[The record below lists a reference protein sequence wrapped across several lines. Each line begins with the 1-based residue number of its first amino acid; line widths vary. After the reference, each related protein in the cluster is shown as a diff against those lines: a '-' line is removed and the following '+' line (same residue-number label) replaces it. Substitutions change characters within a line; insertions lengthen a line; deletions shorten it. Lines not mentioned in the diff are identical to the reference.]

1 MPQSMKK
8 LIVIRHAKSSWD
20 DPSLDDFDRPLNKR
34 GEKDAPRMGKW
45 LREMTITPDYL
56 ITSPAV
62 RAMETCKHIA
72 QKLDFP
78 SSKIIYDQRLYHAPK
93 ETIMQVVKEI
103 PDRKN
108 DDEEIALLF
117 GHNPG
122 LTEFV
127 NATSNEAIA
136 NVPTCGVVIISFSH
150 AHWNNLVFGSG
161 KMELFHYPK
170 KVDELD

>member
-1 MPQSMKK
+1 MKK

-34 GEKDAPRMGKW
+34 GEKDAPRMGKL
-45 LREMTITPDYL
+45 LREMKITPDYL

-62 RAMETCKHIA
+62 RAMETCKQIA
-72 QKLDFP
+72 KKIDFP
-78 SSKIIYDQRLYHAPK
+78 LNKIILNQKLYHANL
-93 ETIMQVVKEI
+93 ETILQVVQEI

-108 DDEEIALLF
+108 DAEEIALLF

-127 NATSNEAIA
+127 NAISNEAIV
-136 NVPTCGVVIISFSH
+136 NIPTCGIAIISLSNDR
-150 AHWNNLVFGSG
+150 WRNLKFGSG
-161 KMELFHYPK
+161 KLEWFHYPK
-170 KVDELD
+170 KN